1 MGFFKRLLGLE
12 PAPGEWA
19 LSLLGLGSM
28 PGTGPAAAD
37 WAAVEI
43 SNLPAPPSGFTWHP
57 FKEAQITV
65 LRPEGWHVHQ
75 VMDDRI
81 RAGWQPQTALA
92 FTGSVSKECIQTEG
106 RFTTGL
112 TLNVFRGTKE
122 GLRQH
127 NPDSHPDLPVVLPLA
142 SMLPNLPSD
151 PRFQV
156 LYLDPC
162 VQRTAGSRLIRVQFR
177 QLAPAIPNISWHGP
191 LIIQRFIIEFDQGP
205 DVYLLTFESP
215 ESTWDESWK
224 IGKQMLTNLVFSSSP
239 SMGLIFSIDPP
250 LGPDDLLRAKLLEVG
265 RSLGWSLAH
274 EDRAE
279 GLFVWR
285 IEFEVPRKREP
296 PSRHWGTFTWCM
308 KRVGN
313 ELKLYDPID
322 SAPIS
327 SERSMDFV
335 ASISAAARQLQED
348 FKRRWLALVGP
359 VTFQPASGEMVDLCV
374 KAAFQVLNP
383 QVAAPKT

>member
-1 MGFFKRLLGLE
+1 
-12 PAPGEWA
+12 
-19 LSLLGLGSM
+19 
-28 PGTGPAAAD
+28 
-37 WAAVEI
+37 
-43 SNLPAPPSGFTWHP
+43 
-57 FKEAQITV
+57 
-65 LRPEGWHVHQ
+65 
-75 VMDDRI
+75 
-81 RAGWQPQTALA
+81 
-92 FTGSVSKECIQTEG
+92 
-106 RFTTGL
+106 
-112 TLNVFRGTKE
+112 
-122 GLRQH
+122 
-127 NPDSHPDLPVVLPLA
+127 
-142 SMLPNLPSD
+142 
-151 PRFQV
+151 
-156 LYLDPC
+156 
-162 VQRTAGSRLIRVQFR
+162 LIRVQFR